1 MYTQFAKSKTS
12 YDKTSHFFRATVPL
26 SYTACLTLASL
37 TMPDEGPMLKVPA
50 PWPWAFRV
58 YRISR
63 SAKDLAF
70 TTNKGPN
77 VKWQFF

>member
-1 MYTQFAKSKTS
+1 
-12 YDKTSHFFRATVPL
+12 
-26 SYTACLTLASL
+26 
-37 TMPDEGPMLKVPA
+37 MPEEGPMLKVPA

-70 TTNKGPN
+70 TISRAGN
-77 VKWQFF
+77 VMYCQLRVLKLLTTVMILLDQ